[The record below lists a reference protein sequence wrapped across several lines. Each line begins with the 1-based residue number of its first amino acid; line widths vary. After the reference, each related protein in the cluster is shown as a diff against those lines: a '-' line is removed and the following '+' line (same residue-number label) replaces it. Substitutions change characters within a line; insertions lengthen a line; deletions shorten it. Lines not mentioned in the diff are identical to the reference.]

1 MKKFLTIVLSA
12 VMMLSLA
19 ACGGEKSENSGT
31 SKKASSQGNE
41 SKNTSASKD
50 SESENTS
57 ASKDSGSEDTSA
69 SQGNESESTPAS
81 QGTAAEIEPAKDGEL
96 TLSRGNIAVVVNGK
110 TVLMPYNLLELE
122 AAGVPVS
129 EIFRE
134 DELASGDSFSLNLYL
149 DENDDYVL
157 IPDYYNDGDD
167 TVALTN
173 AEAKT
178 ITMVSYA
185 SEPVDQGVSLLG
197 VTYGMAKSDVKAML
211 GEPMSDEGDY
221 CEWQIVVT
229 DADYVG
235 NLSIYFTGDT
245 DDAGAC
251 EIRLD
256 FMEW

>member
-1 MKKFLTIVLSA
+1 MKKEIKKFLTIILA
-12 VMMLSLA
+12 ALMLLSLV
-19 ACGGEKSENSGT
+19 ACGGDKSANSETGET
-31 SKKASSQGNE
+31 NLSQGSE
-41 SKNTSASKD
+41 TGETSISQ
-50 SESENTS
+50 ETS
-57 ASKDSGSEDTSA
+57 Y
-69 SQGNESESTPAS
+69 
-81 QGTAAEIEPAKDGEL
+81 EIIPGIDGEI

-110 TVLMPYNLLELE
+110 TVLMPYNLVELE

-149 DENDDYVL
+149 DENEDYLL
-157 IPDYYNDGDD
+157 IPDYYNGGED
-167 TVALTN
+167 TVALTD

-197 VTYGMAKSDVKAML
+197 VTFGMAKSDVKAML
-211 GEPMSDEGDY
+211 GEPMSDDGEY
-221 CEWQIVVT
+221 CEWQISVT

-235 NLSIYFTGDT
+235 NFSIYFTGDA